1 MDPVSETPAIIEFGR
16 FRILPHRRELLV
28 DGQPIRIGGRAFDVL
43 LALIAARGAVV
54 RKDTLISRV
63 WPNRNVEE
71 NALQAQISVLRDI
84 FGADHDLIR
93 ADRDLIRTV
102 RGRGYLFAGNLRNPL
117 AGPREQPIAAS
128 ISADAA
134 LGEPRDR
141 GLAVGN
147 RSRRW
152 RPSPPLWY
160 WQDPRLR
167 RWRLRPKR
175 RTPYRRFA
183 NGEHMTP

>member
-43 LALIAARGAVV
+43 LALIAARGVV
-54 RKDTLISRV
+54 IRKDALIGRV

-71 NALQAQISVLRDI
+71 NALQAQIFALRDI
-84 FGADHDLIR
+84 FGADR
-93 ADRDLIRTV
+93 VLIRTV
-102 RGRGYLFAGNLRNPL
+102 RGRGYLFAGNLRDPL
-117 AGPREQPIAAS
+117 AGPREQPIDAS

-152 RPSPPLWY
+152 RPSPPHWY
-160 WQDPRLR
+160 WQDP
-167 RWRLRPKR
+167 
-175 RTPYRRFA
+175 
-183 NGEHMTP
+183 H